1 MQAIWLTRIS
11 IGFLAGVLIIGLI
24 IFGRPRPIPV
34 DLATVTSGPME
45 VAIDEEARTRV
56 RHIYTVSA
64 PVAGK
69 VLRISQPTGAE
80 RVSIHI
86 GDTVVAGETVLA
98 VMQPMVP
105 GFLDVRSREELR
117 AVLAA
122 ADAAIKHAEAEIT
135 RIEVVLGLSRSELQ
149 RVQVLARTNV
159 ASTKSLE
166 RAKADA
172 EVNDAALASSKAQLE
187 VRRSERASVA
197 AKLIEPSQGVRGEN
211 PEDIVKVRAPVSGR
225 VLRIIQESETVVQ
238 AGAPLIEIGDPVD
251 LEIVAELL
259 STDAV
264 RIDVGAPVR
273 IDGLGRLARAGTGNA
288 S

>member
-1 MQAIWLTRIS
+1 MQAIWFKRI
-11 IGFLAGVLIIGLI
+11 FIGLMAGLLI
-24 IFGRPRPIPV
+24 TGLMIFGRPRPIPV

-64 PVAGK
+64 PVGGK
-69 VLRISQPTGAE
+69 VLRISQPTGTE
-80 RVSIHI
+80 RVSIHV
-86 GDTVVAGETVLA
+86 GDTVVADETVLA

-105 GFLDVRSREELR
+105 GFLDARSREELR

-122 ADAAIKHAEAEIT
+122 ADAAIKLAEAEIT

-166 RAKADA
+166 KAKADA
-172 EVNDAALASSKAQLE
+172 DANDAALASAKAQLE

-197 AKLIEPSQGVRGEN
+197 ARLIEPSQGIRSEN
-211 PEDIVKVRAPVSGR
+211 SD
-225 VLRIIQESETVVQ
+225 
-238 AGAPLIEIGDPVD
+238 
-251 LEIVAELL
+251 
-259 STDAV
+259 
-264 RIDVGAPVR
+264 
-273 IDGLGRLARAGTGNA
+273 
-288 S
+288 